1 MIFVYSNAYFFLEN
15 DSENKREAVLTGLNG
30 RPSKTGNMDGNID
43 INSMLFICFKVD
55 RDIIYHKL
63 NAQKIWQ
70 LKIHFS

>member
-43 INSMLFICFKVD
+43 INYMRFICFK
-55 RDIIYHKL
+55 
-63 NAQKIWQ
+63 
-70 LKIHFS
+70 F